1 MSNNF
6 QLLYKQDEAHDDSIW
21 TITWCKCG
29 ENGIE
34 YILTGGADG
43 IVKSWKWIDN
53 KIIEDNK
60 MMGKNL
66 NYHFFGFSKKNS
78 IWKVSW
84 TMTKKCLWA
93 QNSSLRSIRIRNNFI
108 KFSFLQA
115 TIWA

>member
-60 MMGKNL
+60 MMGKCL
-66 NYHFFGFSKKNS
+66 NYQFFQRFFKIILISRICS
-78 IWKVSW
+78 DE
-84 TMTKKCLWA
+84 
-93 QNSSLRSIRIRNNFI
+93 RIRYEKYLRLRAQKQLFTFN
-108 KFSFLQA
+108 
-115 TIWA
+115 